1 MEAMNV
7 LWKLSKMLVV
17 AGKYLIVY
25 IFLEM
30 LLGKELILSLWLWL
44 N

>member
-30 LLGKELILSLWLWL
+30 LSGKELILSLWLWL

>member
-1 MEAMNV
+1 MEAMKV

-17 AGKYLIVY
+17 AGKYFILY

-30 LLGKELILSLWLWL
+30 LLAKELILSLWLWL